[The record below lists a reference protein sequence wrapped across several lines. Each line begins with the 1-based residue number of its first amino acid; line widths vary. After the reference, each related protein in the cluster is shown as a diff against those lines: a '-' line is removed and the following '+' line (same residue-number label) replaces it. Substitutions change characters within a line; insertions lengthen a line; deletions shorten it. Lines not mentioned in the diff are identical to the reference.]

1 MSPAPPDHSQGI
13 DDSCTDAIGQLYRQ
27 HARRLYA
34 TLVRLLGNFAL
45 AEDML
50 QEAFI
55 TAARDWPVNG
65 MPDNPTAWL
74 VTVARN
80 RGLDRLRREQDHID
94 IDDDTL
100 EHEAALQHEPEFDE
114 EELEDDRL
122 RLIFTC
128 CHPALAPEVQIALTL
143 REVCGL
149 ATDAIAAAF
158 LVPTA
163 TMAQRLVRGKAK
175 IKAARIPYVVP
186 ERAQLAERLE
196 SVLSVIYLVY
206 SEGHHAS
213 SGESLLRVD
222 LSEEAIR
229 LARLL
234 LTLLPEPEVKGLL
247 SLLLLTEARRPART
261 DALGDPVLL
270 EDQDRRLWRLD
281 FIAEGRQLLES
292 TLAAGDLGPYLL
304 QAAIA
309 AVHADAVTFAD
320 TDWAQIVALYDLLW
334 RFTGSPVVALN
345 RAVALGMRDGAGAA
359 LPLLQTLAASEELAR
374 HYLAHA
380 AVADAHR
387 RLGQRSEAAAAYQRA
402 LALVQQAPDRRF
414 LQRRLDEVS

>member
-1 MSPAPPDHSQGI
+1 MNSGGFRYPH
-13 DDSCTDAIGQLYRQ
+13 TEAIEQLYRQ
-27 HARRLYA
+27 HSRRIYA

-55 TAARDWPVNG
+55 TATKEWPAKG
-65 MPDNPTAWL
+65 LPDNPTAWL
-74 VTVARN
+74 ITVGRN
-80 RGLDRLRREQDHID
+80 RGLDRLRREQGQID
-94 IDDDTL
+94 IDDEQL
-100 EHEAALQHEPEFDE
+100 EDHNAFHYEQQFENEQ
-114 EELEDDRL
+114 LEDDRL

-149 ATDAIAAAF
+149 TTDAIASAF
-158 LVPTA
+158 LVPTP
-163 TMAQRLVRGKAK
+163 TMAQRVVRGKAK

-186 ERAQLAERLE
+186 EGPQLVERLE

-206 SEGHHAS
+206 TEGHHAS
-213 SGESLLRVD
+213 SGETLFRTD

-229 LARLL
+229 LARLVL
-234 LTLLPEPEVKGLL
+234 SLLPEPEVKGLL
-247 SLLLLTEARRPART
+247 ALLLLTEARRPARV
-261 DALGDPVLL
+261 DVDGNPILL
-270 EDQDRRLWRLD
+270 EDQDRSLWQRTL
-281 FIAEGRQLLES
+281 ISEGKTLLES
-292 TLAAGDLGPYLL
+292 TLAQGNVGPYLL

-309 AVHADAVTFAD
+309 AVHADAATFAA

-345 RAVALGMRDGAGAA
+345 RAVALGMRDGPAAA
-359 LPLLQTLAASEELAR
+359 LPLLQTLAASDDLAR
-374 HYLAHA
+374 HYHAHA

-387 RLGQRSEAAAAYQRA
+387 RLGQQAEARVAYARA
-402 LALVQQAPDRRF
+402 LELVQQAPDRRF
-414 LQRRLDEVS
+414 LEKRLAALS